1 MARAYYPSGS
11 GYTPWT
17 PQMVGTADSN
27 GCVQAMS
34 SSLTEGT
41 LVDFCESHQSFA
53 GAVQLPNQGAWYN
66 LFSVRHRN
74 NTGDGKNYGFY
85 LMSPLTSNGP
95 LTYRQHLGGTWGSER
110 IIADT
115 FNPEVAISSSQPTN
129 PNVKIWVQI

>member
-1 MARAYYPSGS
+1 
-11 GYTPWT
+11 
-17 PQMVGTADSN
+17 MVGTADNN
-27 GCVQAMS
+27 GCVQS
-34 SSLTEGT
+34 TSFSLSEDDATIAG
-41 LVDFCESHQSFA
+41 FCESHQSFA
-53 GAVQLPNQGAWYN
+53 GAVQLPDNGAWYN

-74 NTGDGKNYGFY
+74 NTSDGKKYGFY
-85 LMSPLTSNGP
+85 LASPLTSNAP